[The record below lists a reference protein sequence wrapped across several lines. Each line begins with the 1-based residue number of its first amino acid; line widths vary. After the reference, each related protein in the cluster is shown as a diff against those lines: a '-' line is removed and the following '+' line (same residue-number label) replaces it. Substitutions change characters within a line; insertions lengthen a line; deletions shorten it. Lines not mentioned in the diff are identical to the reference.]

1 MGVSA
6 NEFWAQSRNG
16 KAMLVML
23 AQRGDVEL
31 VRDVCD
37 WLVVT
42 YEKDLIAGNLQR
54 GATMEQAKIAA
65 KNGTAAIQGAVQ
77 SISDRNVEGAVGQI
91 VDAVFQRYY
100 NAGKPTYDKAM
111 GWFADE
117 LRKRVKDDNQP

>member
-6 NEFWAQSRNG
+6 NQFWASSQNG

-31 VRDVCD
+31 ARDICD
-37 WLVVT
+37 WLVIT
-42 YEKDLIAGNLQR
+42 YEKDLIAGNLQK
-54 GATMEQAKIAA
+54 GATLEQAKVAA
-65 KNGTAAIQGAVQ
+65 ENGTAALRGAVQ
-77 SISDRNVEGAVGQI
+77 SIGDRNVEAAVGQI

-100 NAGKPTYDKAM
+100 QAGLQTYNKAM
-111 GWFADE
+111 AWLADE